1 VDPNSI
7 QPGSGEAEKGDSPLR
22 PHGRGPLLI
31 LCLATALVCGVAAG
45 ALGPRVLVGSVSPA
59 VPATA
64 TEMREAVDEVPAP
77 LGLSERLGIDTLQAK
92 ADEKRW
98 AAMPESERRLLVG
111 RYRELAG
118 MDDAQRGPLLQKYAA
133 FRQLPADQQTALRRR
148 AADLASLL
156 KSLSPQDQA
165 RLESLSTDHDR
176 ALRLLELWQARKEG

>member
-7 QPGSGEAEKGDSPLR
+7 QPGSGVDR

-64 TEMREAVDEVPAP
+64 QVREAVDEVAEP
-77 LGLSERLGIDTLQAK
+77 LGLSERLGIDALQAK

-98 AAMPESERRLLVG
+98 AAMPESERRLLVD

-118 MDDAQRGPLLQKYAA
+118 MDDTQRGPLLQKYAA
-133 FRQLPADQQTALRRR
+133 FRQLPADQQAALRRR

-165 RLESLSTDHDR
+165 RLESLSTDSDR
-176 ALRLLELWQARKEG
+176 ALRLLELWQARKES